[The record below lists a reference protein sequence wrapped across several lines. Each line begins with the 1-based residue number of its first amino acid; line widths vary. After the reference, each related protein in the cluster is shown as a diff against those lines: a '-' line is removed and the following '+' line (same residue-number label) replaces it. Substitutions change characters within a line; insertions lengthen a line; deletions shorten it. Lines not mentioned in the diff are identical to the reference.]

1 MAGISY
7 RFRMTGMA
15 LTLNKAFPAL
25 FSPTSR
31 TVGEVMVHQVELR
44 SEKLVKDTGKL
55 IIKDLKAATRTW
67 DWIVDFDV
75 RSRIS
80 VKSISINISTSD
92 VIFNFIE
99 GGTDV
104 RRAIMPRGYVSK
116 TLPGWLGSR
125 KGGGAPTYVGSDV
138 AMPGIE
144 ARNFYKA
151 SIKKNRPQFVAGMQ
165 KIIID
170 ELRMLGLK
178 K

>member
-1 MAGISY
+1 
-7 RFRMTGMA
+7 MA
-15 LTLNKAFPAL
+15 LTLDKAFPSMFL
-25 FSPTSR
+25 PTSR

-67 DWIVDFDV
+67 NWTVDFDV
-75 RSRIS
+75 SSRIS
-80 VKSISINISTSD
+80 AKSISIKISTGD

-99 GGTDV
+99 GGTEV

-125 KGGGAPTYVGSDV
+125 KGGGNPVYIGDDV
-138 AMPGIE
+138 TMPGIE
-144 ARNFYKA
+144 ARRFYKA
-151 SIKKNRPQFVAGMQ
+151 SIAKNRPQFVAGMQ
-165 KIIID
+165 KIIKD